1 MRPTC
6 RNELIKAGVSLS
18 DLLLVGVCTMQWLSH
33 YVLGTSHDLL
43 TAAASSERWR
53 MHIQRPRSV
62 PHRSRWPPTRPSGG
76 TQHPKPLAGLEGYDC
91 DACREA
97 QNEAAEARLRR
108 RAQSRL
114 PVELRHQLLAAI
126 YAGRPFRAVLSDLGL
141 TSNQVWG
148 LMRNGPVRSTL
159 P

>member
-33 YVLGTSHDLL
+33 YVLGNSHDLL

-76 TQHPKPLAGLEGYDC
+76 TQHPDSLAGMVQLRAMPQGAERGRQGTAPEWGAVAAPGRAAAAVPGC
-91 DACREA
+91 HLRPEA
-97 QNEAAEARLRR
+97 VQGGAEWTWA
-108 RAQSRL
+108 
-114 PVELRHQLLAAI
+114 
-126 YAGRPFRAVLSDLGL
+126 
-141 TSNQVWG
+141 
-148 LMRNGPVRSTL
+148 
-159 P
+159 